1 LFVRINEAAKLRFL
15 CEIGCFSAKFPVFS
29 FRFVFFVILQ
39 PQNRGK
45 GMKNLCNILNIN
57 KLSKN
62 SGGVNLLSEF
72 SHTLSP
78 RQAGMACFGFFF
90 VPGGQTPQIFES
102 LNLKSLNNTKS
113 LNLN

>member
-1 LFVRINEAAKLRFL
+1 
-15 CEIGCFSAKFPVFS
+15 
-29 FRFVFFVILQ
+29 
-39 PQNRGK
+39 
-45 GMKNLCNILNIN
+45 MKNLFNILNIN

-62 SGGVNLLSEF
+62 SEGGVNLLSEF

-78 RQAGMACFGFFF
+78 RQAGMACLGFFF
-90 VPGGQTPQIFES
+90 VPGGQTPQIFEP